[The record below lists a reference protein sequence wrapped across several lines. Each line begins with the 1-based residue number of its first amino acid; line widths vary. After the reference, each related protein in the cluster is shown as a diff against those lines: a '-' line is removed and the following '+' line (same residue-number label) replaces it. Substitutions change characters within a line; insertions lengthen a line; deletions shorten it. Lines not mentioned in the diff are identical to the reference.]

1 MAEESGQLNPYAFG
15 RLLVSVGIERERK
28 EAPLLKEH
36 GTVSAKK
43 SLLEIKIA
51 DCRRSLNDIEAAKR
65 YNKKHNLRVLWTLTK
80 ETGISIGGCAAGI
93 FFVLLNS
100 IICLWGILLVGLII
114 GVTLAFIEWDLPYK
128 NAFPIAALVLFFTIV
143 IFSSYKNLPDG
154 SKFKRMPSPADI
166 ERDITMNTQTVEQCN
181 AELAEID
188 KKIDACGADY
198 TRLIHEYGG
207 KYKFVLIGGPGDSV
221 TYNDLEKALDDIRRC
236 QMEATV
242 TWEQIV
248 KWAERM
254 HFTERATL
262 Y

>member
-128 NAFPIAALVLFFTIV
+128 NAFPIAALVLFFT
-143 IFSSYKNLPDG
+143 
-154 SKFKRMPSPADI
+154 
-166 ERDITMNTQTVEQCN
+166 
-181 AELAEID
+181 ELAEID